1 LSQIH
6 ADFGILCE
14 FAGWATFFGY
24 FVNFEISLFSYSAAA
39 AAFSL
44 FAAML
49 LSVWRNRVRG
59 SLLTITCIASAGWA
73 VALAYFSTQA
83 DVSLANIL
91 LTELVFD
98 CIWLIFL
105 SSLLSGAVVVESNWL
120 VRRGGVALGVGLLF
134 FALLLEFAGLK
145 QLLPNALGQI
155 FVMGSIATSLYALVG
170 IEQLYRNA
178 RPTQRNGL
186 KFLCLG
192 LAGIFAFDLFLYTN
206 AVVDGQIRAIFW
218 NSRGF
223 VVALCVPLIIISVK
237 RISSWQRGIFA
248 SRQIVFYTTTLF
260 AAGIYLILISVAG
273 YLIRTLGI
281 GWSETLQLVFIS
293 ATVLGFFA
301 LILSERL
308 RARVRVFV
316 VKHFFETKYD
326 YRAEWLRLI
335 HTLTTEE
342 DNLPLKKRSI
352 KALAQIVDSPA
363 GNLWMRPD
371 DGSTYLAVAAWDMP
385 SLSAS
390 IATESQLAIF
400 MREKAW
406 VIDLADVLN
415 NAKMYRPLTA
425 DDVPSDLE
433 NAAFLVPISHE
444 AELLGFVS
452 LSKPKTPVTL
462 NFEDYD
468 LLKTAGQQIASYLA
482 QEESTERLA
491 ENRQF
496 EAFNRFTAFV
506 MHDLKNLIAQQSL
519 MVKNAS
525 KHKGNPEFFEDA
537 MATIENSVARMNKLL
552 SQLKSGDTSG
562 PRERVGLSE
571 ALSEAIEKTQ
581 GGVPQPSFENKGDSL
596 YANIDRE
603 RFTAVVAHLI
613 RNAQEATSS
622 DGFVKVRLMEHD
634 GQAVISITDDGCGMA
649 ADFIRNRLFRPFD
662 STKGSKGMGIGA
674 YQARTFVTDSGGVLN
689 VESETGQGTQ
699 VLIRLP
705 IAD

>member
-1 LSQIH
+1 
-6 ADFGILCE
+6 
-14 FAGWATFFGY
+14 
-24 FVNFEISLFSYSAAA
+24 
-39 AAFSL
+39 
-44 FAAML
+44 M
-49 LSVWRNRVRG
+49 
-59 SLLTITCIASAGWA
+59 
-73 VALAYFSTQA
+73 ALAYFSTQA

-105 SSLLSGAVVVESNWL
+105 SSLLSGAVAVESNWL

-178 RPTQRNGL
+178 RPSQRNGL

-206 AVVDGQIRAIFW
+206 AVVDGQIQAIFW

-316 VKHFFETKYD
+316 GKHFFESKYD

-390 IATESQLAIF
+390 IATESQLVTF

-462 NFEDYD
+462 NFEDHD
-468 LLKTAGQQIASYLA
+468 LLKTVGQQIASYLA

-496 EAFNRFTAFV
+496 EAFNRFSAFV
-506 MHDLKNLIAQQSL
+506 MHDLKNAIAQQSL
-519 MVKNAS
+519 VVDNAER
-525 KHKGNPEFFEDA
+525 HKRNPEFIDDA
-537 MATIENSVARMNKLL
+537 METIKAGVGRLRRVLRYLQQNSFDEPRQRVEMAKLL
-552 SQLKSGDTSG
+552 YTVASECADRQPT
-562 PRERVGLSE
+562 PRVRC
-571 ALSEAIEKTQ
+571 
-581 GGVPQPSFENKGDSL
+581 PDSSVFVR
-596 YANIDRE
+596 ADRE
-603 RFTAVVAHLI
+603 RLQMALCHAV
-613 RNAQEATSS
+613 RNAQDATDR
-622 DGFVKVRLMEHD
+622 DGEILLELLVADLTVDIIIRDTGRGMDLAFVRD
-634 GQAVISITDDGCGMA
+634 
-649 ADFIRNRLFRPFD
+649 RLFRPFD
-662 STKGSKGMGIGA
+662 STKGADGMGIGA
-674 YQARTFVTDSGGVLN
+674 YQLRETVRSIGGDLS
-689 VESETGQGTQ
+689 VESHPGEGTAITITLTR
-699 VLIRLP
+699 V
-705 IAD
+705 A